1 MRRNSKRGKHV
12 KKPDKFVVGQRVLT
26 QKYTSGN
33 AKRDKSFTL
42 PAKVL
47 AIRPNTHKRLAVLEL
62 PDGKTTIRDRIHC
75 CFDPSQPQPDTVD
88 NIQECNTTYLKLMPK
103 PQESNGDEQQT
114 IDSMM
119 QKLKAQG
126 QEVQMV
132 ADTGDSILLEVTSQ
146 HQPNSCLKKSSSR
159 VRKHVRLRFNL
170 QECEK

>member
-1 MRRNSKRGKHV
+1 MRRNSKKGKHV

-47 AIRPNTHKRLAVLEL
+47 AIRPNTHERSAVLEL

-75 CFDPSQPQPDTVD
+75 CLDPSQPQPDTVD
-88 NIQECNTTYLKLMPK
+88 NIQECDKTYLKLMPK
-103 PQESNGDEQQT
+103 PQECNGDEQQA
-114 IDSMM
+114 IDSML

-146 HQPNSCLKKSSSR
+146 HQPNSWLKKSSSR